1 MPKNVTPNCSMFD
14 LIIVYFKGI
23 HMFVDSIE
31 ESINTGND
39 ETSVITDSEINELI
53 TGKLGDASD
62 RNLVK
67 KLFNLKDIR
76 ECESEAIL

>member
-1 MPKNVTPNCSMFD
+1 MFD

-23 HMFVDSIE
+23 YEFIDSLE
-31 ESINTGND
+31 ESINAEHNNTN
-39 ETSVITDSEINELI
+39 VVTDSEVNDLI
-53 TGKLGDASD
+53 AAKLGDTSD